1 MESKDTLVA
10 FFSRS
15 GENFRVGDIKE
26 GNGKIIADTISSLI
40 GCREYEI
47 ASLKG
52 YSADYEECSREA
64 KAERDENARPS
75 LLNLLP
81 DMAGI
86 VNVVLVYPNWWGDL
100 PMPVY
105 TFLDSICTDSLNI
118 YPVCTHE
125 DNGLGLTD
133 RMLSQS
139 YPRSSVRKGLAI
151 RGTTV
156 QNEKAEAEKSIVKYL
171 ESTGLLS
178 SER

>member
-1 MESKDTLVA
+1 MVDTLVV

-15 GENFRVGDIKE
+15 GENYEVGCGEK
-26 GNGKIIADTISSLI
+26 GSGRIIADSASAML
-40 GCREYEI
+40 GSPEYEI
-47 ASLKG
+47 VRSSDYPAS
-52 YSADYEECSREA
+52 YEECSREA
-64 KAERDENARPS
+64 EKERMENARPALRFAMPS
-75 LLNLLP
+75 M
-81 DMAGI
+81 DG
-86 VNVVLVYPNWWGDL
+86 VRNVILVYPNWWGDL